1 MRTPST
7 IPEGPMY
14 GPDGALVS
22 DDVRVRRRCPERTED
37 VRTCS
42 IVGVYTGTESYE
54 PRNMG
59 EYLHSDGAFP
69 TSPRDFRY

>member
-1 MRTPST
+1 MC
-7 IPEGPMY
+7 
-14 GPDGALVS
+14 GPDGALMS
-22 DDVRVRRRCPERTED
+22 DDVHVRRRGPEWREG

-42 IVGVYTGTESYE
+42 IVGVYTGTKLYE

>member
-1 MRTPST
+1 
-7 IPEGPMY
+7 MY
-14 GPDGALVS
+14 GPDGALMS
-22 DDVRVRRRCPERTED
+22 DDVRMHWRGPEWTEG

-42 IVGVYTGTESYE
+42 IVRVYTGAKSYE